1 MPKIT
6 IGTDVINFPDN
17 GSDALWSPAV
27 IQFAEIVAD
36 QLAAVSNTN
45 NISPT
50 VLALPDNNI
59 SDTYNILSFTPS
71 IIRKFSLNYSIYR
84 KSDATSTVEAGLFTG
99 SYDSNLNVWIFQDE
113 YFGDKKTDGTSY
125 HNFSMSGNTVQLETK
140 QIAGIYDSSVSKLS
154 YSARTEVVSI

>member
-36 QLAAVSNTN
+36 QLATVSNTN
-45 NISPT
+45 NILPT

-59 SDTYNILSFTPS
+59 SDTYSILSFNPS
-71 IIRKFSLNYSIYR
+71 IVRKFSLNYSIYR
-84 KSDATSTVEAGLFTG
+84 KSTTTSTVEAGLFTG